1 MPSDDKLHSFSIVDL
16 FFLPALCISQSL
28 LHSLPSL
35 PVPPPSLFLLL
46 LSLFFFMRTIL
57 YVLLLSPSV
66 PEIQLKNSKGLSNEK
81 INELKSRLAEVAK
94 ECCGEVRTFHTF
106 EKCTLVLYSSKRM
119 YL

>member
-1 MPSDDKLHSFSIVDL
+1 MPSDYKLHSFFIVDH
-16 FFLPALCISQSL
+16 FFLPALCISPSF
-28 LHSLPSL
+28 LPSL

-106 EKCTLVLYSSKRM
+106 EKCTLVLYSSKKNVSII
-119 YL
+119 